1 MSDELV
7 CGIVNRRSYDKD
19 DRILNLELEVMD
31 YNGQSYYERTESREI
46 EEFENERSFDSLPVC
61 PMRFSKE
68 RRKQMEATFLSNGKC
83 FYELSV
89 KAQNSFM
96 LFEGPLLRC
105 EAIPGT
111 RYMQLAK
118 YKADGRVMIDHWS
131 FFRMNPSYDKGN
143 ASPRTPRY
151 HDKRALGLQEH

>member
-61 PMRFSKE
+61 PMRFS
-68 RRKQMEATFLSNGKC
+68 
-83 FYELSV
+83 
-89 KAQNSFM
+89 
-96 LFEGPLLRC
+96 
-105 EAIPGT
+105 
-111 RYMQLAK
+111 
-118 YKADGRVMIDHWS
+118 
-131 FFRMNPSYDKGN
+131 
-143 ASPRTPRY
+143 
-151 HDKRALGLQEH
+151 